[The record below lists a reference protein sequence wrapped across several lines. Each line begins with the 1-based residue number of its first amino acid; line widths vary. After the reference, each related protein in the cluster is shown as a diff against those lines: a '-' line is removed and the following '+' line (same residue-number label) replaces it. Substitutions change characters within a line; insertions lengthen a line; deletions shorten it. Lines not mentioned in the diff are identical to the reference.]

1 MDDDDIDAEIGTVDS
16 EIESNRGD
24 QQALSKLERSKELLI
39 QRKSI
44 LQIKKD
50 MLNQDSPMKSD
61 SQLLPQAEGM
71 KEELIQ
77 LERYFTNEWGLELS
91 GNPASAQF
99 AAFL

>member
-1 MDDDDIDAEIGTVDS
+1 
-16 EIESNRGD
+16 
-24 QQALSKLERSKELLI
+24 
-39 QRKSI
+39 
-44 LQIKKD
+44 